1 MLAELSALAGRWT
14 VSGRLVDIQGNNTYR
29 QLRPGKHSLQAFILP
44 FRSAHP
50 VKSIFS
56 IPTILKKK
64 NLPSSRQSQHDSSLI
79 DL

>member
-14 VSGRLVDIQGNNTYR
+14 VSRRLVDIQGNNTYR
-29 QLRPGKHSLQAFILP
+29 QHSLQAFILP

-50 VKSIFS
+50 VKSIFI

-64 NLPSSRQSQHDSSLI
+64 NLPSSRQSRHDSSLI